1 MTDNLGPGDRVMSLG
16 NGVGKVITITKGYLG
31 GPRRVM
37 VKFDRQARPEWV
49 DERELTK
56 AKEDG

>member
-1 MTDNLGPGDRVMSLG
+1 MSLG